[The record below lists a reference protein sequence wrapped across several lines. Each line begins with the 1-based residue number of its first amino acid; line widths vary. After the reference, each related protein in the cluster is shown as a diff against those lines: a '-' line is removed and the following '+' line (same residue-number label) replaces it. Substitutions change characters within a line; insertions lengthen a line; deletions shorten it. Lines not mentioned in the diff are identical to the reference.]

1 MNTVER
7 IHLKAKRELKTI
19 VLPESEDRR
28 ILEAAEIIRKKG
40 LAKVVVLDKDKIDA
54 KLKEKYI
61 QQYYELRKAKGI
73 TLDEVRKI
81 FEDSLFYAAMMT
93 RDGLVDGF
101 VAGSA
106 HTTADVVRA
115 ALHCLGV
122 DDEIGTVSS
131 CFIMEV
137 PDCSYGDRGTFVYA
151 DCGIIPDPS
160 PSQLA
165 KIAISAAQLAQ
176 KVLEIT
182 PRVALLSYST
192 KGSARGELIDKVRQ
206 ALTLAREAKPDLLI
220 DGELQADAAI
230 VPEVSEIKCVDS
242 PLKGNANVLIFPNL
256 EAGNICYKLT
266 QRLARASA
274 IGPLIV
280 GLNKPCSDLS
290 RGCGVDEIVNC
301 VAVTAIR
308 AQSK

>member
-19 VLPESEDRR
+19 VLPESQDKRVV
-28 ILEAAEIIRKKG
+28 EAAEIVAKKG
-40 LAKVVVLDKDKIDA
+40 LAKVILLDKNNIDV

-61 QQYYELRKAKGI
+61 QQYYELRKAKGM
-73 TLDEVRKI
+73 TLEEVRNI
-81 FEDSLFYAAMMT
+81 FQDPLFYAAMMT
-93 RDGLVDGF
+93 REGLVDGF
-101 VAGSA
+101 VAGA
-106 HTTADVVRA
+106 MHTTADVVRSS
-115 ALHCLGV
+115 LHCLGV
-122 DDEIGTVSS
+122 DEEIGTVSS

-137 PDCSYGDRGTFVYA
+137 PDCHYGDEGTFVYA

-165 KIAISAAQLAQ
+165 KIAISAAQLAK

-206 ALTLAREAKPDLLI
+206 ALTLAREAQPDLLI

-230 VPEVSEIKCVDS
+230 VPAVADIKCADS

-266 QRLARASA
+266 QRLAKASA